1 MQSKTTQRPGWIPS
15 RLREHRDAHGL
26 TLEAA
31 GERLRQAAGR
41 HGLSVPAANFQTL
54 WAHEQ
59 GTVFPG
65 PHYRRAYCLLYE
77 ATEPELG
84 FRPALPGESQKAE
97 IVISDLPAPTDP
109 AADNAAALVIE
120 ETFTKVS
127 VGGIE
132 ASDSPPGLLRSR
144 VVDAWRRR
152 HGGGSPRPILA
163 LVGGY
168 AGSGKTEFSRFL
180 SDITGWAFLDKD
192 SLTRCIVE
200 RLLVSLGGDPND
212 RHTDLYLK
220 EVRPFEYRCLME
232 TAWDNLNVGTS
243 AILSAPFI
251 AELKDEA
258 WFARLENRCAAKG
271 IDVAAIWVRC
281 DPESMREYIEF
292 RGAARDAW
300 KLENWEQYAASLNVE
315 TSPPT
320 AHVTIDNR
328 LGAAISLADQTR
340 EALKR
345 ILT

>member
-1 MQSKTTQRPGWIPS
+1 MKTTQRPGWTPS
-15 RLREHRDAHGL
+15 RLREHREAHGL

-54 WAHEQ
+54 WGHEH
-59 GTVFPG
+59 GSIYPG
-65 PHYRRAYCLLYE
+65 PHYRRAYCLLYQ

-84 FRPALPGESQKAE
+84 FRPPLPGEIRKAE
-97 IVISDLPAPTDP
+97 IVISDLPPPADP
-109 AADNAAALVIE
+109 AADNAAAQVIE
-120 ETFTKVS
+120 EAFTKVS

-132 ASDSPPGLLRSR
+132 PGDSPQALLRNR

-152 HGGGSPRPILA
+152 HGGGSPKPILV

-168 AGSGKTEFSRFL
+168 AGSGKTEFARFL

-200 RLLVSLGGDPND
+200 RLLVSLGGDPHD

-220 EVRPFEYRCLME
+220 EVRPLEYRCLME
-232 TAWDNLNVGTS
+232 TAWDNLHVGTS
-243 AILSAPFI
+243 TILAAPFI

-258 WFARLENRCAAKG
+258 WFARLENRCTARG

-281 DPESMREYIEF
+281 DAESMREYIEF
-292 RGAARDAW
+292 RGASRDVW
-300 KLENWEQYAASLNVE
+300 KLDNWQQYIDGLAVD
-315 TSPPT
+315 TSPST
-320 AHVTIDNR
+320 THLTIDNR

-345 ILT
+345 ILS